1 MNDTTKPDSN
11 PSKPGVAA
19 AGSKGKPTA
28 APAKPATPG
37 SAKPAAAPPPAG
49 KPAASGNRKRLIIAG
64 VGIAAALAAVPAFNH
79 FNKPAA
85 TSTAAPADIG
95 PTVASG
101 KIKDAPPPAPPGWV
115 RWPLT
120 PSVRKKPT
128 RSAAH
133 RRRPRRPRRLW
144 PPRQPRHRRPN
155 PPARPPQPVRQRQP
169 KPTSLPW
176 HPPRP
181 NRQKPANPPLPPR
194 LR

>member
-101 KIKDAPPPAPPGWV
+101 KIKDAPPPAPPEA
-115 RWPLT
+115 T
-120 PSVRKKPT
+120 APSPVAPDAISPEEADKI
-128 RSAAH
+128 SS
-133 RRRPRRPRRLW
+133 
-144 PPRQPRHRRPN
+144 PP
-155 PPARPPQPVRQRQP
+155 PPAPPPAPAVAP
-169 KPTSLPW
+169 APTQAPAA
-176 HPPRP
+176 
-181 NRQKPANPPLPPR
+181 KPASPAPASSR
-194 LR
+194 GAR